1 MKIKNSMQL
10 KALIKKKAVE
20 KKISPQLVMQNYMLE
35 RLLER
40 ISLSKYSHNFILKG
54 GYLISSIVG
63 LETRTT
69 MDLDTTIKGFTLT
82 HESVGNIFKDI
93 CDVEVDDNIQFEI
106 INTSD
111 ICEGDRYPG
120 IRAALKATYV
130 PISVPLNVDI
140 TTGDVITPREIEYS
154 FQSLFD
160 AHKIHILAYSIET
173 VLAEKIETVLSREV
187 ANTRLRD
194 FYDIYVLY
202 RLHDSDFDINMLK
215 LALIKTMKKR
225 ESVHLLENYSVI
237 MKNIHK
243 DEKLQNLWIKYQQ
256 KFNYAND
263 ISFDNIC
270 NTIQYILEMIMK

>member
-82 HESVGNIFKDI
+82 HDSVTNIFKEI
-93 CDVEVDDNIQFEI
+93 CDIEVKDNIQFEM
-106 INTSD
+106 INIYD

-120 IRAALKATYV
+120 IRVALKANYA

-140 TTGDVITPREIEYS
+140 TTGDVITPKEIEYS

-160 AHKIHILAYSIET
+160 ERKINILAYSIET
-173 VLAEKIETVLSREV
+173 VLAEKIETILSREV

-202 RLHDSDFDINMLK
+202 RLYDSDFDINMLK
-215 LALIKTMKKR
+215 LALISTMKKR
-225 ESVHLLENYSVI
+225 ESVHLLDNYSEI
-237 MKNIHK
+237 IENIHK
-243 DEKLQNLWIKYQQ
+243 DKKLQNLWIKYQQ

-270 NTIQYILEMIMK
+270 NTIQYILDMIMK

>member
-1 MKIKNSMQL
+1 
-10 KALIKKKAVE
+10 
-20 KKISPQLVMQNYMLE
+20 MLE

-82 HESVGNIFKDI
+82 HDSVSNIFKEI
-93 CDVEVDDNIQFEI
+93 CDIEVKDNIQFEM
-106 INTSD
+106 INIYD

-120 IRAALKATYV
+120 IRVALKANYA
-130 PISVPLNVDI
+130 PISVPINVDI
-140 TTGDVITPREIEYS
+140 TTGDVITPKEIEYS

-160 AHKIHILAYSIET
+160 ERKINILAYSIET
-173 VLAEKIETVLSREV
+173 VLAEKIETILSREV

-202 RLHDSDFDINMLK
+202 RLYDSDFDINMLK
-215 LALIKTMKKR
+215 LALISTMKKR
-225 ESVHLLENYSVI
+225 ESVHLLDNYSEI
-237 MKNIHK
+237 IENIHK
-243 DEKLQNLWIKYQQ
+243 DKKLQNLWIKYQQ

-270 NTIQYILEMIMK
+270 NTIQYILDMIMK